1 MVFFLRKPAN
11 VATTPLRIFTLLLPT
26 VPGVVLDAL
35 RNQKVPLFHHINTA
49 DFSSVLMNAVS
60 VTLVAFLII

>member
-1 MVFFLRKPAN
+1 MVFFLRKPAS

-35 RNQKVPLFHHINTA
+35 GNQKVLLFHHINTA